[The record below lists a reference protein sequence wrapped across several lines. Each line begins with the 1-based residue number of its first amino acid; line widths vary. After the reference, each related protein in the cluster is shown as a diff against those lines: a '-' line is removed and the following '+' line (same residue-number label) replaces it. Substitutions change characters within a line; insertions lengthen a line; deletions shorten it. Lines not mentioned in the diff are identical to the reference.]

1 MGNKIP
7 VIGTAIVN
15 TPYWLYR
22 MIMSVDYPTKEFVI
36 FNNNGR
42 GQITKEIDALKDIS
56 HKYIDKIKVC
66 HLPANIGCSGAWN
79 MIIKCYMMEPYWI
92 ISNHDLCF
100 QKGFL
105 HKMVEASADAETG
118 IVNAGYNQWE
128 IFLIKD
134 WVIQEYGLFD
144 ENFYPAYAED
154 LDYLMRL
161 LVKPVK
167 QIHVGTGYLH
177 GEEDYSTSG
186 SQTWRSDLSLK
197 EKMDTSRYL
206 NEHEYMTE
214 KWGSEWRSLKP
225 YENPFNLC
233 NNPLSAT
240 KKYDL
245 NFLRRKHTG
254 F

>member
-1 MGNKIP
+1 MSNKIP
-7 VIGTAIVN
+7 VMGTAIVN

-22 MIMSVDYPTKEFVI
+22 LIMSIDYPVEEFVV

-42 GQITKEIDALKDIS
+42 GEITRDLENIKEIS
-56 HKYIDKIKVC
+56 HKYINKITVC

-79 MIIKCYMMEPYWI
+79 MIIKCYMMSPYWI

-100 QKGFL
+100 NKGFL
-105 HKMVEASADAETG
+105 EKVVKASLDKDVG
-118 IVNAGYNQWE
+118 IVNAGFNQWE
-128 IFLIKD
+128 FFLIKD
-134 WVIQEYGLFD
+134 WVVQKYGLFD

-161 LVKPVK
+161 TINPLK
-167 QIHVGTGYLH
+167 QSHVGTGYLH
-177 GEEDYSTSG
+177 GEEEYSTSG

-197 EKMDTSRYL
+197 EKMDRSRYL
-206 NEHEYMTE
+206 NEHEYMKE

-233 NNPLSAT
+233 NNPLSAV
-240 KKYDL
+240 KNYDL
-245 NFLRRKHTG
+245 NFVRRKYTG